1 MVKNKKNKNT
11 QTPLLLEMDLSTRM
25 GYESPLG
32 INGFKLSLKVTSF
45 CSYSIFAVVE
55 RFHCILHEK
64 YCVDTGLHM
73 LVNITKAC
81 LYNIEPLKPL
91 FIWWNWG
98 LQGYTLFSLFL
109 LKNIGCGYLLELPR
123 RGGSNE
129 YPQSVFWAE
138 IWKNIRVFI
147 WKFSV
152 FGGEIIYIF
161 E

>member
-1 MVKNKKNKNT
+1 MTDLHSHVIKQPLYWFPLYLAHLWLEPHKMDICKQCRPRSDAAEHGVWSESTLFALSTEISIKYGKKLKKKNT

-32 INGFKLSLKVTSF
+32 INGFKLSSKVTCF

-64 YCVDTGLHM
+64 YCVDAGLHM

-91 FIWWNWG
+91 FIW
-98 LQGYTLFSLFL
+98 
-109 LKNIGCGYLLELPR
+109 
-123 RGGSNE
+123 
-129 YPQSVFWAE
+129 
-138 IWKNIRVFI
+138 
-147 WKFSV
+147 
-152 FGGEIIYIF
+152 
-161 E
+161 